1 MTEHRDKIESDAD
14 MSNELKVEI
23 LIAETLLEIRD
34 LVKNMKSKEEMLKSL
49 DEQFDRKERKLIEAL
64 VDIRDVLK
72 SIDLRLEREWGKLK
86 NE

>member
-1 MTEHRDKIESDAD
+1 MTEHRGKIESDAD